1 MKQEIFFYYFPDEL
15 RHEQQRILHPATLHD
30 PLEKFPTLL
39 NIENVEIVLS
49 SILNLRIL

>member
-15 RHEQQRILHPATLHD
+15 RHEQQQRILHPATPHD

-39 NIENVEIVLS
+39 NLENVEIVS